1 MLYASRSKGNSE
13 YQNSIIDLTGQ
24 SACSHESSTS
34 VQFSSVSQSCPILCD
49 PMNCSM
55 SVLPAHHQLL
65 EFTQTHVHPVSDAI
79 QPSHPLPSPSPPA
92 SIFPSIRVFSN
103 ESALCIWWPKYWS
116 FSFNIST
123 RYINNDCITPLKGNS
138 ELLSNLSS
146 IFHTMSVQRLL
157 CKNFSNS
164 RICGSCI
171 SEFEFQLPN

>member
-55 SVLPAHHQLL
+55 SILPAHHQLL

-103 ESALCIWWPKYWS
+103 ESALCIWWPS
-116 FSFNIST
+116 IGVSAST
-123 RYINNDCITPLKGNS
+123 SALDILIMTASPLSK
-138 ELLSNLSS
+138 EIL
-146 IFHTMSVQRLL
+146 
-157 CKNFSNS
+157 NF
-164 RICGSCI
+164 
-171 SEFEFQLPN
+171 